1 MNNFK
6 TPMLAHKTDPK
17 RIDFAK
23 HDYYVQPKLD
33 GIRCYI
39 TKDGMFTRNHKDIVS
54 APHIFEGLQDFF
66 AANPEVILDGELY
79 NHELKDN
86 FSKIVSLVRKTKPS
100 EEALEESREMV
111 EFHCYDCF
119 ITDQPNLIFSDRDSF
134 LKRNFGR
141 PFEAKVPKLYTVET
155 EPATDTEQMISLDQ
169 CFCSEGYEGSMI
181 RQDAEYQPKRSWYL
195 QKVKTFVDEEF
206 EIVGFVERVSRSR
219 NGVAHEE
226 YKTGMLGKFIMKMAD
241 GREFGAPPGKGYDH
255 KKLTEMWENRDSY
268 IGQQATVEFFEYTEY
283 GVPRF
288 PKYKALRNYE

>member
-1 MNNFK
+1 MNTFK

-17 RIDFAK
+17 RIDFDK
-23 HDYYVQPKLD
+23 NDYYVQPKLD

-39 TKDGMFTRNHKDIVS
+39 TKDGMFTRNHKPIVS
-54 APHIFEGLQDFF
+54 APHIFEDVKYVFDDPLWEDI
-66 AANPEVILDGELY
+66 ILDGELY
-79 NHELKDN
+79 NHELKEN

-100 EEALEESREMV
+100 AEDLLESKEKVEYHLYDMFVPGNPDMKFRERYSLC
-111 EFHCYDCF
+111 EIF
-119 ITDQPNLIFSDRDSF
+119 ILNN
-134 LKRNFGR
+134 KR
-141 PFEAKVPKLYTVET
+141 AVPVET
-155 EPATDTEQMISLDQ
+155 RQVFSMEHAQDLNQLWLD
-169 CFCSEGYEGSMI
+169 EGYEGSMI

-255 KKLTEMWENRDSY
+255 KKLTEMWENRESY

>member
-1 MNNFK
+1 MNTFK

-17 RIDFAK
+17 RIDFDK
-23 HDYYVQPKLD
+23 NDYYVQPKLD

-39 TKDGMFTRNHKDIVS
+39 TKDGMFTRNHKPIVS
-54 APHIFEGLQDFF
+54 APHIFEDVKYVFDDPLWEDI
-66 AANPEVILDGELY
+66 ILDGELY
-79 NHELKDN
+79 NHELKAN

-100 EEALEESREMV
+100 AEDLLESKEKVEYHLYDMFVPGNPDMKFRERYSLC
-111 EFHCYDCF
+111 EIF
-119 ITDQPNLIFSDRDSF
+119 ILNNNR
-134 LKRNFGR
+134 
-141 PFEAKVPKLYTVET
+141 AVPVET
-155 EPATDTEQMISLDQ
+155 RQVFSMEHAQDLNQLWLD
-169 CFCSEGYEGSMI
+169 EGYEGSMI

-255 KKLTEMWENRDSY
+255 KKLTEMWENRESY